1 VPGACAPV
9 GQALDHMLTWIVL
22 LALAAFSAGTYA
34 LGRRRALA
42 AAEGRPATLHSLPG
56 YAGGYVALWAGVPAL
71 ILLSLFLIFGGRLET
86 ALLSADLPPAAQQ
99 LPPEQR
105 ELFIRDAQALAE
117 GRQRSEAGYSPDV
130 EAALEQKATQAE
142 GLKAAIDFGLI
153 ALVFVLATAGALLAY
168 RRLGRAFRAR
178 NRVEGWISG
187 VLIACSVVA
196 VLTTVGIVASLLFE
210 SARFFGAVSPLEF
223 LFGTDWAPQ
232 GAFRA
237 DQAGGEG
244 QFGAVP
250 LFVGTFLIMLIAMA
264 VAGPIGLYSAI
275 YLSEYAGPNTRAWVK
290 PALEI
295 LAGVPTV
302 VYGFFAALTV
312 GPALRSAINGLGEL
326 IGGPLG
332 LYLSQVQNQMALV
345 AGLVMGI
352 MLIPFVS
359 SLSDDIINA
368 VPQSLRDGS
377 YAMGA
382 TKSETVQKVVLPA
395 ALPGIAGAFLLA
407 ISRAVGETMIVTM
420 AAGLQA
426 NLTVNPLETV
436 TTVTVQIVTLL
447 TGDQEF
453 DSPRTLAAFGLGLTL
468 FVVTLALNI
477 IALRIVQRY
486 REQYD

>member
-1 VPGACAPV
+1 
-9 GQALDHMLTWIVL
+9 MLTWIAL
-22 LALAAFSAGTYA
+22 LALLAFSAGTYV
-34 LGRRRALA
+34 LGRRKALA
-42 AAEGRPATLHSLPG
+42 AVGGRPARLHSLPG
-56 YAGGYVALWAGVPAL
+56 FSGAYVALWVGVPAL
-71 ILLSLFLIFGGRLET
+71 ILLLLVLSFGHRLET
-86 ALLSADLPPAAQQ
+86 AVLSANPPPAVQA
-99 LPPEQR
+99 LPAEQR
-105 ELFIRDAQALAE
+105 DLFVRDAQAFAAGETQSEVAYE
-117 GRQRSEAGYSPDV
+117 GP
-130 EAALEQKATQAE
+130 
-142 GLKAAIDFGLI
+142 
-153 ALVFVLATAGALLAY
+153 LATALTETAEQAERVAGLIDMSAAAAATALAIAGFLFAFP
-168 RRLGRAFRAR
+168 RLGREFRAR
-178 NRVEGWISG
+178 NAVEGWLGG
-187 VLIACSVVA
+187 VLLACSAAA
-196 VLTTVGIVASLLFE
+196 VLTTLGIVMSLAFE
-210 SARFFGAVSPLEF
+210 SARFFSAVSPLEF
-223 LFGTDWAPQ
+223 LFGTEWSPQ
-232 GAFRA
+232 GSFRL

-244 QFGAVP
+244 DFGAVP

-275 YLSEYAGPNTRAWVK
+275 YLSEYAGPRTRAWVK
-290 PALEI
+290 PLLEV

-312 GPALRSAINGLGEL
+312 GPALRGVFNAVGRV

-332 LYLSQVQNQMALV
+332 AYLMQVQNQMALV

-382 TKSETVQKVVLPA
+382 TRSETVQKVILPA

-426 NLTVNPLETV
+426 NLTLNPLDTV

-468 FVVTLALNI
+468 FVVTLGLNI
-477 IALRIVQRY
+477 IALKIVQRY